1 MLLGQSSVRRWW
13 EDQSHYLV
21 APAVELA
28 FVVEGSLM
36 SAQLG
41 LKKKIFTKKA
51 FIQNIFRYIHSFLK
65 IRSFLAKESIFQILC
80 SFTLSR
86 INCMI
91 LNILRREIIF
101 VFLNPNST

>member
-41 LKKKIFTKKA
+41 LKRKDFHKEGHYSKNFSIYTQF
-51 FIQNIFRYIHSFLK
+51 FENSF
-65 IRSFLAKESIFQILC
+65 FLG
-80 SFTLSR
+80 
-86 INCMI
+86 
-91 LNILRREIIF
+91 
-101 VFLNPNST
+101 